1 MWHQQ
6 QGSRASARP
15 AMAVAMALLAPLLAS
30 STTLPL
36 PNARQLEWMDLETIQ
51 FMHWSIPTFWKPSD
65 QFLRGA
71 NPTVGGNCQPKVTGT
86 SNDSQT
92 EGYWPCLNPEIF
104 QPRQLDVDSWMEAAA
119 ALGMKEIC
127 LTAKHFG
134 GFTLWPSAYTPYG
147 VKATSW
153 MDGKGDVV
161 RQFADAANRWGI
173 KICYYC
179 NPRDDGY
186 LAKWGKVGPAEF
198 EAKQLGMLTEL
209 MQNYGPVNRFWFD
222 GGAADPPPNP
232 VSRPNGTNCSALYE
246 HAFALI
252 REVSPATLISPYHGD
267 ICGAT
272 GSLYTSS
279 APQPNSTDP
288 QGCSAPS
295 ELGQYFHPSEMHG
308 ITMQEGPDGNTD
320 SRPTYWFWHKW
331 ACAGNITGCPW
342 VGHANASRI
351 FEGYIATVGHGGVL
365 NMNIAPTASG
375 RLNQSVVDV
384 MHEAGKAINDTFRL
398 HDAGS
403 VEHVSGACS
412 EGVAVVNTSAS
423 FDYIVTMEDLSK
435 GQRIGNY
442 SIDFRRKGRATWE
455 VLVPPV
461 QLSAS
466 STQSAVGS
474 SDFGAERMRAA
485 DRPDGSD
492 PRDQYIGHKR
502 IDVPIVNTAEIDI
515 VQVRLNCIRLIEAV
529 PPGEPVFVRKFSAH
543 KKRVPWES
551 DATSG

>member
-1 MWHQQ
+1 MFCCR
-6 QGSRASARP
+6 S
-15 AMAVAMALLAPLLAS
+15 
-30 STTLPL
+30 
-36 PNARQLEWMDLETIQ
+36 
-51 FMHWSIPTFWKPSD
+51 
-65 QFLRGA
+65 
-71 NPTVGGNCQPKVTGT
+71 
-86 SNDSQT
+86 
-92 EGYWPCLNPEIF
+92 
-104 QPRQLDVDSWMEAAA
+104 
-119 ALGMKEIC
+119 
-127 LTAKHFG
+127 G
-134 GFTLWPSAYTPYG
+134 GFTLWPSSYTPYG

-186 LAKWGKVGPAEF
+186 LARWGNVSPDEF
-198 EAKQLGMLTEL
+198 QARQLGMLTEL

-232 VSRPNGTNCSALYE
+232 IARPNGTNCSVLYE
-246 HAFALI
+246 RAFALI
-252 REVSPATLISPYHGD
+252 RDVSPSTLISPYHGD
-267 ICGAT
+267 ICATT

-288 QGCSAPS
+288 QGCSTPS

-320 SRPTYWFWHKW
+320 SRPTYWFWHPW
-331 ACAGNITGCPW
+331 ACAGNISGCPW

-365 NMNIAPTASG
+365 NMNIAPMASG
-375 RLNQSVVDV
+375 LLNQSVVDV
-384 MHEAGKAINDTFRL
+384 MHEAGKALNDTFRL
-398 HDAGS
+398 NNAGL
-403 VEHVSGACS
+403 VEHVSGAC
-412 EGVAVVNTSAS
+412 GTGLAIIDVHGP
-423 FDYIVTMEDLSK
+423 FHYIVTMEDVSK

-442 SIDFRRKGRATWE
+442 SIDFRRKGRESWD

-461 QLSAS
+461 QPNV
-466 STQSAVGS
+466 STPPR
-474 SDFGAERMRAA
+474 AEQTWLT

-502 IDVPIVNTAEIDI
+502 IDIPTVDTGKMEI

-529 PPGEPVFVRKFSAH
+529 PPGEPVFVRQFSVH
-543 KKRVPWES
+543 QKRVPWT
-551 DATSG
+551 D